1 MITNYLIGGAINAL
15 LLVVVAFLLSKFV
28 GDIYGRALLAIFL
41 IIAGG
46 AYFGFATAAL
56 TSGLWVIAELLH
68 ALVIGAMG
76 LQGLRGSPYWIAG
89 GWALHPI
96 WDWPLHYLGP
106 GNAFAPDFYAIS
118 CVTFDWV
125 VALYIVIAYGTG
137 LVASDRTTRDRTTRR
152 PETRQPVTR

>member
-76 LQGLRGSPYWIAG
+76 LHGLRGSG
-89 GWALHPI
+89 LALPAVGAATFS
-96 WDWPLHYLGP
+96 LSFTAV
-106 GNAFAPDFYAIS
+106 GNARYAS
-118 CVTFDWV
+118 
-125 VALYIVIAYGTG
+125 
-137 LVASDRTTRDRTTRR
+137 SD
-152 PETRQPVTR
+152 E